1 MDVIT
6 NTLNK
11 ILYKGKHKHKSGGK
25 MVGREK
31 LHQDTYFGKKGDI
44 IDFDIDPG
52 DRNVWFLNR
61 GPKYSPYRPPSI
73 SYGFDEHG
81 APVRI
86 KTGSI
91 KPPPLPRV
99 TQTIRFGTTQQ
110 PTLPPAFIPKA
121 KQHEYFREPPKE
133 KHYVPKTKGG
143 KKCIR

>member
-44 IDFDIDPG
+44 IDFDFDSG
-52 DRNVWFLNR
+52 DKNVWFMNR

-73 SYGFDEHG
+73 SYDFDEHG

-86 KTGSI
+86 KTGSSR
-91 KPPPLPRV
+91 PPPPVPKV
-99 TQTIRFGTTQQ
+99 TQTVRFVTTPPVFMAGT
-110 PTLPPAFIPKA
+110 PP
-121 KQHEYFREPPKE
+121 EYFREPPKE
-133 KHYVPKTKGG
+133 KQYVPKTKGG